1 MASETLAKTQAT
13 AADLDACARE
23 PIQAPGQIQ
32 PQGNLLVLSGA
43 DLTIIQA
50 AIGSSSAFSVQDV
63 LNHPLRD
70 ALASWLALVP
80 ERIGKASF
88 EDGPCHLG
96 SYYGGQE
103 GYHAIAHRA
112 GPNIILELETI
123 EPGEP
128 GSLDELYPSLTAL
141 LSGAQVNQ
149 SLEELGALAAQE
161 VRRITQFDRVLI
173 YRFDE
178 DWNGTVIAED
188 RNEVLPSY
196 LDLRFPATDI
206 PAQARELYRLNR
218 LRLIADANYRPVP
231 LEPGLDPVTGQRND
245 LSFATLRSVSPIH
258 LEYMRNMGTGASMS
272 ISLLRQGQLWGLIS
286 CHNKAPRR
294 VPYHVRTACDFI
306 GQFLSLQFAGREQAI
321 LAEQRIA
328 LRSVQ
333 ARLLASM
340 AAADPFMVSLV
351 KERADMLAL
360 TDATGAAI
368 VFGGEC
374 RLLGETP
381 AEPEVRR
388 LADWLNDQRPDEIV
402 VTDHLAGV
410 LPDFASI
417 KDTASGVLAVPISQ
431 VHSAYVLW
439 FRPEVIRTVSW
450 GGSPRKAVDIE
461 SGRIHPRQSFE
472 VWKEA
477 VSMRSRPWGEA
488 EIEAAEHLRSAIVD
502 IVLRKAEELAG
513 MAEQLLRSNKELEA
527 FSYSVSH
534 DLRAPFR
541 HIVGYA
547 ELLKQYEG
555 AKLSE
560 RGHRYIGTI
569 IESAISAGT
578 LVDNLLS
585 FSQMGRATLNKMTI
599 DMDRL
604 VEELRR
610 KLDLDLAERAVE
622 WRIDALPEA
631 YGDPV
636 MIRLVMQNLLENAV
650 KFSAGRDPAIIRVG
664 TRVQGDVVTYFVQ
677 DNGAGFDMAYVGKL
691 FGVFQRLHRSED
703 FEGTGI
709 GLANVKRIVEHR
721 HGGRVW
727 AEGAIDQGATI
738 FFSLPRRENMS

>member
-1 MASETLAKTQAT
+1 MAVETMDETPT
-13 AADLDACARE
+13 AAIDLDVCARE

-32 PQGNLLVLSGA
+32 PQGNLFVLTDG
-43 DLTIIQA
+43 DFTIVQA
-50 AIGSSSAFSVQDV
+50 AIGS
-63 LNHPLRD
+63 LG
-70 ALASWLALVP
+70 ALAIDQIIGRRLEEALAPWLSGIVGALSC
-80 ERIGKASF
+80 ASLQ
-88 EDGPCHLG
+88 DGPTHLG
-96 SYYGGQE
+96 SYHGPEGGF
-103 GYHAIAHRA
+103 HAIAHLS
-112 GPNIILELETI
+112 GHEVILELETV
-123 EPGEP
+123 EAGEP

-141 LSGAQVNQ
+141 LAGVQINP
-149 SLEELGALAAQE
+149 SLDALGSLAAQE
-161 VRRITQFDRVLI
+161 VRRITGFDRVLI

-196 LDLRFPATDI
+196 LDLRFPAADI

-218 LRLIADANYRPVP
+218 LRLIADVNYEPIS
-231 LEPGLDPVTGQRND
+231 LEPGVSPLTGKRND
-245 LSFATLRSVSPIH
+245 LSFATLRSVSPVH

-286 CHNKAPRR
+286 CHNQAPRR

-306 GQFLSLQFAGREQAI
+306 GQFLSLQFSAREQAI

-340 AAADPFMVSLV
+340 AAADPFMVGLV
-351 KERADMLAL
+351 KSPEDMLAL
-360 TDATGAAI
+360 TDAAGVAI
-368 VFGGEC
+368 VFAGEC
-374 RLLGETP
+374 RLLGATP
-381 AEPEVRR
+381 SEADVRR
-388 LADWLNDQRPDEIV
+388 LANWLNDRRADEIV
-402 VTDHLAGV
+402 VTDNLASI
-410 LPDFASI
+410 LPEFESI
-417 KDTASGVLAVPISQ
+417 KDDASGVLAVPISQ

-439 FRPEVIRTVSW
+439 FRPEVIRTVAW
-450 GGSPRKAVDIE
+450 GGSPRKPVDVE
-461 SGRIHPRQSFE
+461 SGRIHPRKSFE
-472 VWKEA
+472 VWKES
-477 VSMRSRPWGEA
+477 VRLRSRPWGEA
-488 EIEAAEHLRSAIVD
+488 EVEAAEHLRSAIVD

-547 ELLKQYEG
+547 QLLKQYEG

-560 RGHRYIGTI
+560 RGDRYIETI

-578 LVDNLLS
+578 LVDDLLS
-585 FSQMGRATLNKMTI
+585 FSQMGRATLHKMPI

-604 VEELRR
+604 VQDLRQ
-610 KLDLDLAERAVE
+610 KLAIDLTDRNIE
-622 WRIDALPEA
+622 WHIDALPPTF
-631 YGDPV
+631 GDPI

-650 KFSAGRDPAIIRVG
+650 KFSAGRDPAVITVG
-664 TRVQGDVVTYFVQ
+664 TQGQGDEVVYFVK

-691 FGVFQRLHRSED
+691 FGVFQRLHRTED

-709 GLANVKRIVEHR
+709 GLANVKRIIEHR

-727 AEGAIDQGATI
+727 AEGAVEQGATI
-738 FFSLPRRENMS
+738 SFSLPRLETTS